1 MLGFWLTVETDVVI
15 GEDDGSVAL
24 GDASHGH
31 MEDTMWS
38 LDIMLLRA
46 EPERRWTKDGIHARM
61 RTEKDRDWRPRG
73 WNRYITDLYH

>member
-1 MLGFWLTVETDVVI
+1 MI

-38 LDIMLLRA
+38 LDIMLL
-46 EPERRWTKDGIHARM
+46 
-61 RTEKDRDWRPRG
+61 
-73 WNRYITDLYH
+73 